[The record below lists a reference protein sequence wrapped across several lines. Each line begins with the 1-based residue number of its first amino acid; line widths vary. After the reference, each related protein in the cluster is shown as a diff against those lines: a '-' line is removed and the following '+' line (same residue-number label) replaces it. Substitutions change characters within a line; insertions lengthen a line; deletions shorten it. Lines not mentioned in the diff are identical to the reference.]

1 MTEPLA
7 TAWFRPAPT
16 LETAWF
22 GTDGRE
28 VLAFS
33 EFVEPSAIPAVIG
46 PPGRDGEPGAPGP
59 PGEGA
64 PDPGD
69 LMIYFENGL
78 T

>member
-1 MTEPLA
+1 MQPLA
-7 TAWFRPAPT
+7 TAWYRPSPE
-16 LETAWF
+16 LETAWI
-22 GTDGRE
+22 GPDGRE
-28 VLAFS
+28 APAFG
-33 EFVEPSAIPAVIG
+33 EFAAPSAIAAVIG

>member
-1 MTEPLA
+1 MQPLV
-7 TAWFRPAPT
+7 TAWYRPAPD
-16 LETAWF
+16 LETAWI
-22 GTDGRE
+22 GPDGRE
-28 VLAFS
+28 TRALFES
-33 EFVEPSAIPAVIG
+33 GEPAAIATVIG
-46 PPGRDGEPGAPGP
+46 PPGRDGEPGSPGP

>member
-7 TAWFRPAPT
+7 TAWFRPAPA

-22 GTDGRE
+22 GPDGGE

-33 EFVEPSAIPAVIG
+33 AFVEPSAIAAVIG